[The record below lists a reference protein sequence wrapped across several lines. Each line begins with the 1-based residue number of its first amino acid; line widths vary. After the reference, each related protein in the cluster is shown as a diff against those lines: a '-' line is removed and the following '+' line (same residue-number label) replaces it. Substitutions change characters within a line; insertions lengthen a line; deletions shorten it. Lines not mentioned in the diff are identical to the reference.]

1 MVNILKVYSLHN
13 KFIQLDNYLY
23 FIDIGTLKHGIHA
36 YEKILIMTIWQWY
49 KILKYMYMC
58 IIDIKYILKNVI
70 SL

>member
-1 MVNILKVYSLHN
+1 M
-13 KFIQLDNYLY
+13 Y

-58 IIDIKYILKNVI
+58 IIDIKYILKKRYKFIITQTTCTHN
-70 SL
+70 